1 MHPHLGVRL
10 LMLVLGSRRLLS
22 VLYDSPSSHS
32 VPLFPSLA
40 PHFPPLAPHFHS
52 SLSQALGKP
61 SVASGQAMET
71 EMAFPVAGELSAG
84 MDDLPL

>member
-32 VPLFPSLA
+32 VP
-40 PHFPPLAPHFHS
+40 HFPPLAPHFHS

-61 SVASGQAMET
+61 SVASGQAMEI